1 MQKAVWGEQGEGV
14 TVSAGEGE
22 SKSAGEGVK
31 AGVREKA
38 TGEEARGGTA
48 VPGEASTPVS
58 EGATGET
65 GIAVPAETATP
76 GLSEGAAGE
85 AGATGEAVASGETE
99 QVAQGAAAPGVTAY
113 ASGEG
118 EGAEGAGRNRQPVS
132 QSKSSQMRRRPF
144 TFRLKDL
151 RAASADRSAPG
162 RGFPPGSPLPK
173 ARPARRQSQDAQAA
187 QPG

>member
-1 MQKAVWGEQGEGV
+1 
-14 TVSAGEGE
+14 VSAGEGE
-22 SKSAGEGVK
+22 SESAGEGVK

-85 AGATGEAVASGETE
+85 AGTRRGEAIASGETE

>member
-1 MQKAVWGEQGEGV
+1 
-14 TVSAGEGE
+14 VSAGEGE

-31 AGVREKA
+31 ARVRKKV
-38 TGEEARGGTA
+38 TGEEEARGGIA
-48 VPGEASTPVS
+48 VSGEASTPVS

-85 AGATGEAVASGETE
+85 AGTRRGEAIASGETE
-99 QVAQGAAAPGVTAY
+99 QVAQGAAAPGVTEY
-113 ASGEG
+113 VSGEG

-151 RAASADRSAPG
+151 RAASADRSAFG

-173 ARPARRQSQDAQAA
+173 ARPARKQSQDAQAA